1 MLAGLRAV
9 LFLRREDYTLQ
20 SQDVLFFPSLS
31 EDVDCEIGRVDNL
44 DPTGVKWRR
53 VRGAC

>member
-20 SQDVLFFPSLS
+20 SQDVLLFPSLS
-31 EDVDCEIGRVDNL
+31 KDVDCEIGCVDNL
-44 DPTGVKWRR
+44 DPTGVK
-53 VRGAC
+53 